1 MNKYFELIGLIG
13 GSVFILP
20 DNSRIDLRLGFPK
33 NTLSAFKQ
41 GLWCLGLLP
50 GAEVLFKK
58 DTTPELL
65 NLIKNAKRIQD
76 VEVLIQVKPKDK
88 AIEKAAADRIAQ
100 LSIISSK

>member
-13 GSVFILP
+13 GSVFILQ
-20 DNSRIDLRLGFPK
+20 DNSRIDLRLGFPS
-33 NTLSAFKQ
+33 NTINAYKQ

-58 DTTPELL
+58 DTIPELL

-76 VEVLIQVKPKDK
+76 VEILTLVKPKDK

-100 LSIISSK
+100 LTIIHSK